1 MKLLLDTHVVLWW
14 LQNAPLRAEAD
25 EAIREPRN
33 DVVVSAASAWEI
45 GIKTALGK
53 LRIPHDLDDLLAGE
67 RLTPMPVTIAHGLAA
82 GTLPPIHT
90 DPFDRLLVAQA
101 QLEQLTIVTR
111 DERLR
116 DYGVPI
122 IAA

>member
-14 LQNAPLRAEAD
+14 LQNAPLRVEAD

-53 LRIPHDLDDLLAGE
+53 LRIPHDLNDLLASE
-67 RLTPMPVTIAHGLAA
+67 RLTPMPVTIAHGLAV

>member
-122 IAA
+122 VAA